1 MKANPLAAAALV
13 TALVVTSSAYAEEV
27 LVTYTG
33 IIQSGIDYAGIFGA
47 AGASLTRDAF
57 VVQYVI
63 DPSLGLQTG
72 GPGYNF
78 EQAEGGTQAVGP
90 PGPTELPVISA
101 TLTINGET
109 YTFPNPGAYGNV
121 YGENDTVPGPA
132 SQQSHTVSS
141 QLTEGGVL
149 HSWFM
154 SNYIQTYSTNPIPKT
169 LTTPFT
175 YTAMPGDGTGGQWYL
190 NQYQDPSNPALS
202 LYDAEGVFD
211 SVTITVGS
219 IPEPTT
225 WAMMLIGFVGLGI
238 AGYRRTRKLVL
249 VAA

>member
-1 MKANPLAAAALV
+1 
-13 TALVVTSSAYAEEV
+13 
-27 LVTYTG
+27 
-33 IIQSGIDYAGIFGA
+33 
-47 AGASLTRDAF
+47 
-57 VVQYVI
+57 
-63 DPSLGLQTG
+63 
-72 GPGYNF
+72 
-78 EQAEGGTQAVGP
+78 
-90 PGPTELPVISA
+90 
-101 TLTINGET
+101 
-109 YTFPNPGAYGNV
+109 
-121 YGENDTVPGPA
+121 
-132 SQQSHTVSS
+132 
-141 QLTEGGVL
+141 
-149 HSWFM
+149 M

-238 AGYRRTRKLVL
+238 AGYRRTREARFGRGLIVGNIENRVGAREAGRQEFKTS
-249 VAA
+249 

>member
-78 EQAEGGTQAVGP
+78 GAGRRRNASRRTTGP
-90 PGPTELPVISA
+90 
-101 TLTINGET
+101 NR
-109 YTFPNPGAYGNV
+109 
-121 YGENDTVPGPA
+121 
-132 SQQSHTVSS
+132 
-141 QLTEGGVL
+141 
-149 HSWFM
+149 
-154 SNYIQTYSTNPIPKT
+154 
-169 LTTPFT
+169 
-175 YTAMPGDGTGGQWYL
+175 
-190 NQYQDPSNPALS
+190 
-202 LYDAEGVFD
+202 
-211 SVTITVGS
+211 
-219 IPEPTT
+219 
-225 WAMMLIGFVGLGI
+225 I
-238 AGYRRTRKLVL
+238 AGDQRHPDHKR
-249 VAA
+249 